1 MERNLFFPLT
11 VENYIK
17 AIIALK
23 IPIRLFFCSLTT
35 YMNNYFKVKYRDFP
49 KGTYAV
55 PYGDYSDKFGTCIPI
70 LELDQINHLYETMA
84 FWSAGEQ
91 IIFHPKVWHEGT
103 TINLWRVQSKQTPKN
118 CTK

>member
-1 MERNLFFPLT
+1 
-11 VENYIK
+11 
-17 AIIALK
+17 
-23 IPIRLFFCSLTT
+23 
-35 YMNNYFKVKYRDFP
+35 MNNYFKVKYRDFP

-103 TINLWRVQSKQTPKN
+103 TINLWRVQSKQKPKN